1 MRLLSKPTALAA
13 GMMAALA
20 AVTSAQ
26 PPGRGAAAKVAASAS
41 ASEPLTIP
49 GTIEWIEKSD
59 VSALT
64 EGVIDEIELRE
75 GMEVARGGTIGTLHA
90 EKARLT
96 VAKSAVAA
104 NAQGATA
111 KAAAQKEL
119 ALSTMA
125 RVTRLND
132 KGRGFVSLDEY
143 SKAEAELKV
152 AESQIIDAGDT
163 VKLAQADLNLAKRA
177 LDEHTIL
184 SPFDGL
190 ILKVLKHSGETVRAN
205 EAVVRLGKVD
215 RLRFYGFLPIEDF
228 GRVRPGMVVDIRPSV
243 EGAEIPIEQKRFRGK
258 VVAIGTEVQTIG
270 KTEVEIYAEVVN
282 NQAKDLRPGF
292 KAEMTV
298 YLEGAAIPAPPAD
311 MLPPADQVAKSSAST
326 R

>member
-13 GMMAALA
+13 GMVAALA

-26 PPGRGAAAKVAASAS
+26 PPGRGAAPKVAAS

-64 EGVIDEIELRE
+64 EGVIDKIELRE
-75 GMEVARGGTIGTLHA
+75 GMEVGEGKLIGSLHD

-96 VAKSAVAA
+96 VAKAEVAA
-104 NAQGATA
+104 NAKGAVA
-111 KAAAQKEL
+111 KSHAQRAL
-119 ALSTMA
+119 AYATLA
-125 RVTRLND
+125 RFMRLNVVG
-132 KGRGFVSLDEY
+132 KGYVSKEEID
-143 SKAEAELKV
+143 KAEAEVNV
-152 AESQIIDAGDT
+152 AESQIVEATDT
-163 VKLAQADLNLAKRA
+163 VKVAQADLNLAKRA
-177 LDEHTIL
+177 LEEHTIL

-205 EAVVRLGKVD
+205 EAVVRMGKVD
-215 RLRFYGFLPIEDF
+215 RLRFYGFLPIENF
-228 GRVRPGMVVDIRPSV
+228 GRVRPGMVVDIRPRV
-243 EGAEIPIEQKRFRGK
+243 EDAEIPIEQKRFRGK

-270 KTEVEIYAEVVN
+270 STEVEIYAEVVN

-298 YLEGAAIPAPPAD
+298 YLDGTAVPAPPAD
-311 MLPPADQVAKSSAST
+311 MLPPDDQVAKASSK
-326 R
+326 